1 MDMSKLNPKQK
12 SAVTCELGPVLVIA
26 GAGSGKTK
34 VLTMRYTYLIDHFK
48 LDPSQILAITFTNKA
63 ALEMKTR
70 LKSMIDEN
78 YAFYWVG
85 TFHGI
90 CLKILKQDI
99 HHLGRSNDFN
109 IIDDDDQVSIFKEA
123 YKLYKIDIKDIQFQ
137 QIFNILD
144 KYKRNHMTISEV
156 KEESNWQF
164 LNIKNFRDCFNK
176 CNVIQFY
183 EKFCSANNLLDFNDL
198 LIITNKLFQIT
209 EIREKWANKFKYIL
223 VDEFQDTNDEQY
235 QFIYNLCGEHQNIFA
250 VGDPDQMIYSWRGA
264 KQAIINNFTKEFTN
278 AKTIVMDINYR
289 STQEILNAAN
299 NLINFNKQRIKKE
312 LSAFN
317 GSGNKP
323 IYFHNDSQDGESR
336 WVASKILTLIN
347 NGIKPEEIA
356 ILYRSNYL
364 SRNIEQTLISNGI
377 KYKIFGGLKFY
388 QRKEIKDIVA
398 YLKALYTADE
408 LSIKRVIN
416 VPKRGIGSTSID
428 LIDSYAKT
436 HNISFIQA
444 LYNCENIEQLS
455 RSSKN
460 SIIEFIQI
468 LSSVNLKQSLFNIFE
483 DVLAKTKYIEYL
495 KSIEELTKID
505 NISELGNS
513 IRQYENENPN
523 NSFSD
528 YLQEIS
534 LYTDHNDNNTSA
546 VSLMTVHISK
556 GLEFDNVFIIGL
568 NEELFPSKLSLIN
581 NDAIEEERRTAYVA
595 ITRAKKNL
603 YISSYSGINMINNS
617 VNRKS
622 RFIEEIGSNNFEF
635 DKINFIKLNNNT
647 DSWYDAS
654 AVPKMDL
661 SEQYNSEI
669 IDYKIGNKIIHTTF
683 GMGHVIAINNNELTI
698 LFKAPYNKKILLANH
713 KSIKRLLN

>member
-1 MDMSKLNPKQK
+1 MDLSNLNPKQK

-34 VLTMRYTYLIDHFK
+34 VLTMRYAYLIEHFK
-48 LDPSQILAITFTNKA
+48 MDPSQILAITFTNKA
-63 ALEMKTR
+63 ANEMKTR
-70 LKSMIDEN
+70 LKAMIDKN

-99 HHLGRSNDFN
+99 HHLGKNNDFN
-109 IIDDDDQVSIFKEA
+109 IIDDDDQISIFKEA
-123 YKLYKIDIKDIQFQ
+123 YKLYKLDVKEIQFQ
-137 QIFNILD
+137 QVFNILD
-144 KYKRNHMTISEV
+144 KYKRNHMTIKEL

-164 LNIKNFRDCFNK
+164 LNIKNLRDCFNK
-176 CNVIQFY
+176 CHVIEFY
-183 EKFCSANNLLDFNDL
+183 ERYCLNNNLLDFNDL
-198 LIITNKLFQIT
+198 LIMTNKLFQIS
-209 EIREKWANKFKYIL
+209 EVRQKWADKFKYIL

-278 AKTIVMDINYR
+278 AKTIIMDINYR

-299 NLINFNKQRIKKE
+299 HLINFNKQRIKKE

-336 WVASKILTLIN
+336 WVASKIMKLIN
-347 NGIKPEEIA
+347 EGTKPEQIA

-388 QRKEIKDIVA
+388 QRKEIKDLVG
-398 YLKALYTADE
+398 YFKALFNGDE

-416 VPKRGIGSTSID
+416 VPKRGIGLTSID
-428 LIDSYAKT
+428 SIDNYARS
-436 HNISFIQA
+436 HNMSFIQA
-444 LYNCENIEQLS
+444 LYDCENISELGKS
-455 RSSKN
+455 AKN
-460 SIIEFIQI
+460 NIIEFIQI
-468 LSSVNLKQSLFNIFE
+468 LSSINLKQPLFKIFE
-483 DVLAKTKYIEYL
+483 EVLEKIKYIEYL
-495 KSIEELTKID
+495 KSIEEFTKID
-505 NISELGNS
+505 NINELGNS
-513 IRQYENENPN
+513 IRQYENENPSN
-523 NSFSD
+523 TFSD

-534 LYTDHNDNNTSA
+534 LYTDHNDNNSDA

-556 GLEFDNVFIIGL
+556 GLEFDNVFMIGL
-568 NEELFPSKLSLIN
+568 NEELFPSKLSLISN
-581 NDAIEEERRTAYVA
+581 EAIEEERRTAYVA

-622 RFIEEIGSNNFEF
+622 RFIDEISSSNLEY
-635 DKINFIKLNNNT
+635 DKINFQKLNNSS
-647 DSWYDAS
+647 DSWFDAS
-654 AVPKMDL
+654 LTPKVDL
-661 SEQYNSEI
+661 SEQYNTEVI
-669 IDYKIGNKIIHTTF
+669 NYKIGDQIVHTTF

>member
-1 MDMSKLNPKQK
+1 MDLSKLNPKQK
-12 SAVTCELGPVLVIA
+12 SAVTSELGAILVIA

-34 VLTMRYTYLIDHFK
+34 VLTMRYAYLIEHFK
-48 LDPSQILAITFTNKA
+48 MDPSQILAITFTNKA
-63 ALEMKTR
+63 ANEMKTR
-70 LKSMIDEN
+70 LKAMIDQN

-99 HHLGRSNDFN
+99 HHLGKDNNFN
-109 IIDDDDQVSIFKEA
+109 IIDDDDQISIFKEA
-123 YKLYKIDIKDIQFQ
+123 YKLHKIDTKEIQFQ

-144 KYKRNHMTISEV
+144 KYKRNHMTIKEV

-164 LNIKNFRDCFNK
+164 LNIKNLRDCFNK
-176 CNVIQFY
+176 CHVIEFY
-183 EKFCSANNLLDFNDL
+183 EKFCLNNNLLDFNDL
-198 LIITNKLFQIT
+198 LIMTNKLFQIT

-278 AKTIVMDINYR
+278 SKTIIMDINYR

-299 NLINFNKQRIKKE
+299 HLINFNKQRIKKE

-317 GSGNKP
+317 GNGNKP

-336 WVASKILTLIN
+336 WVASKILKLIN
-347 NGIKPEEIA
+347 DGIKPEQIA

-388 QRKEIKDIVA
+388 QRKEIKDLIG
-398 YLKALYTADE
+398 YFKSLFNADE

-416 VPKRGIGSTSID
+416 VPKRGIGFTSID
-428 LIDSYAKT
+428 SIDNYARSN
-436 HNISFIQA
+436 NITFIQA
-444 LYNCENIEQLS
+444 LYDCENIPGLG
-455 RSSKN
+455 RSAKN
-460 SIIEFIQI
+460 SVIEFIQI
-468 LSSVNLKQSLFNIFE
+468 LSSINIKQSLFKIFE
-483 DVLAKTKYIEYL
+483 DVLEKTKYIEYL
-495 KSIEELTKID
+495 KSIEEFTKID

-513 IRQYENENPN
+513 IKQYENENPN
-523 NSFSD
+523 NTFSD

-534 LYTDHNDNNTSA
+534 LYTDHNDNNSDA

-581 NDAIEEERRTAYVA
+581 NEAIEEERRTAYVA

-622 RFIEEIGSNNFEF
+622 RFIDEISTSNLEF
-635 DKINFIKLNNNT
+635 DKINFQKLNNSS
-647 DSWYDAS
+647 DSWFDAS
-654 AVPKMDL
+654 LTPKVDL
-661 SEQYNSEI
+661 SEQYNNEV
-669 IDYKIGNKIIHTTF
+669 IDYKIGNQIVHTTF

>member
-1 MDMSKLNPKQK
+1 MDLSKLNPKQK
-12 SAVTCELGPVLVIA
+12 SAVTSELGAILVIA

-34 VLTMRYTYLIDHFK
+34 VLTMRYAYLIEHFK
-48 LDPSQILAITFTNKA
+48 MDPSQILAITFTNKA
-63 ALEMKTR
+63 ANEMKTR
-70 LKSMIDEN
+70 LKAMIDQN

-99 HHLGRSNDFN
+99 HHLGKDNNFN
-109 IIDDDDQVSIFKEA
+109 IIDDDDQISIFKEA
-123 YKLYKIDIKDIQFQ
+123 YKLHKIDTKEIQFQ

-144 KYKRNHMTISEV
+144 KYKRNHMTIKEV

-164 LNIKNFRDCFNK
+164 LNIKNLRDCFNK
-176 CNVIQFY
+176 CHVIEFY
-183 EKFCSANNLLDFNDL
+183 EKFCLNNNLLDFNDL
-198 LIITNKLFQIT
+198 LIMTNKLFQIT

-278 AKTIVMDINYR
+278 SKTIIMDINYR

-299 NLINFNKQRIKKE
+299 HLINFNKQRIKKE

-336 WVASKILTLIN
+336 WVASKILKLIN
-347 NGIKPEEIA
+347 DGIKPEQIA

-388 QRKEIKDIVA
+388 QRKEIKDLIG
-398 YLKALYTADE
+398 YFKSLFNADE

-416 VPKRGIGSTSID
+416 VPKRGIGFTSID
-428 LIDSYAKT
+428 SIDNYARSN
-436 HNISFIQA
+436 NITFIQA
-444 LYNCENIEQLS
+444 LYDCENIPGLG
-455 RSSKN
+455 RSAKN
-460 SIIEFIQI
+460 SVIEFIQI
-468 LSSVNLKQSLFNIFE
+468 LSSINIKQSLFKIFE
-483 DVLAKTKYIEYL
+483 DVLEKTKYIEYL
-495 KSIEELTKID
+495 KSIEEFTKID

-513 IRQYENENPN
+513 IKQYENENPN
-523 NSFSD
+523 NTFSD

-534 LYTDHNDNNTSA
+534 LYTDHNDNNSDA

-581 NDAIEEERRTAYVA
+581 NEAIEEERRTAYVA

-622 RFIEEIGSNNFEF
+622 RFIDEISTSNLEF
-635 DKINFIKLNNNT
+635 DKINFQKLNNSS
-647 DSWYDAS
+647 DSWFDAS
-654 AVPKMDL
+654 LTPKVDL
-661 SEQYNSEI
+661 SEQYNNEV
-669 IDYKIGNKIIHTTF
+669 IDYKIGNQIVHTTF